1 MSRGFPPGW
10 DNLTGDQQQLLFAI
24 QEAGN
29 YGSWPHELD
38 DALIAADAPPADKVA
53 VAEFLGGYGAGQE
66 FAS

>member
-1 MSRGFPPGW
+1 MSRYSLPGW

-29 YGSWPHELD
+29 YGCWPYELR
-38 DALIAADAPPADKVA
+38 DALIAADAPPADKAA
-53 VAEFLGGYGAGQE
+53 VATFLGGYGAGQE